1 MKKQLILLLTLSCSL
16 FNNAKPAAT
25 PAVSPLTERAA
36 QALLN
41 LPSSNL
47 VTHPQPTNMLS
58 EYKQALLVDYIK
70 NNNTTAL
77 YFFMFSHPEA
87 LKARDKN
94 GNTALHL
101 AASSG
106 KLDCVKTILEQCC
119 DNCRILKY
127 HKKRQQLWQL
137 NAQNNSGATA
147 LHVAVINGHKEV
159 VQELLKYGAN
169 PNAATLKLETASNV
183 TPVHSAIIMN
193 NLGLL
198 YLLLE
203 HPKTDLNLAMNVGA
217 YALTPLQLAQQKGFV
232 KCVELL
238 KYYEN
243 KKKATDY
250 VQAKPLQT
258 PTISKLK
265 ADGIDLL
272 KEEHEAK
279 QQKITQPAQSL
290 NLENQEN
297 TAPEM
302 LDSK

>member
-41 LPSSNL
+41 LRSSNL

-77 YFFMFSHPEA
+77 YFFMFNHPEA

-94 GNTALHL
+94 GNTALHH
-101 AASSG
+101 AASHG
-106 KLDCVKTILEQCC
+106 RLECVKEILEKYC

-127 HKKRQQLWQL
+127 HKKRQQQWQL
-137 NAQNNSGATA
+137 TAQNNNGATA
-147 LHVAVINGHKEV
+147 LHVAVIHGHKEV

-183 TPVHSAIIMN
+183 TPLHAAIIMN
-193 NLGLL
+193 NIGLL

-203 HPKTDLNLAMNVGA
+203 DPKTDLNSIINIGGYL
-217 YALTPLQLAQQKGFV
+217 LTPLQLAQQKDWV
-232 KCVELL
+232 KCAELV
-238 KYYEN
+238 KYYIN
-243 KKKATDY
+243 KQ
-250 VQAKPLQT
+250 QAASVAQAAPLQV
-258 PTISKLK
+258 PAINKLK
-265 ADGIDLL
+265 TDSITLL
-272 KEEHEAK
+272 KEPTTAK
-279 QQKITQPAQSL
+279 QKATTRQAD
-290 NLENQEN
+290 LENQEN
-297 TAPEM
+297 NAPEI